1 MDITITPGRLAGTVA
16 VPPSKSDL
24 HRKCIAAAFC
34 AGETAIR
41 ASALCGDT
49 RATLDCLAAMGFAV
63 SFDGQAVRVGARDE
77 AVRTAVLDCGE
88 SGSTARFLLPAAA
101 YFLDSATLTGHGR
114 LPERPF
120 AALTDALRACGTAV
134 SGDLLPITVS
144 RGLHPG
150 VYRLRGDVSS
160 QFLTG
165 LLLAL
170 PALGQESRIE
180 LTTPLESAPYVEL
193 TNRVLRAFGV
203 EVEQTGNAFRIPA
216 GAVYRA
222 PEGLSAEGDWSSGAF
237 WLLAKALGC
246 DVSVTGLSETSAQGD
261 RRVTVLLEE
270 IRSPMPS
277 RVIDME
283 DIPDLLPVLAVAAGA
298 SSGRTVFRGAS
309 RLRLKESDR
318 LQSVCAGLRAIGGFA
333 EETADGVIV
342 EGTNGFA
349 GGRVDACGDHRIA
362 MAFAVAAAAS
372 QKPVTVCGAESA
384 AKSYETFFQEYER
397 LGGKLT
403 VEGGARV

>member
-1 MDITITPGRLAGTVA
+1 MRA
-16 VPPSKSDL
+16 VPL
-24 HRKCIAAAFC
+24 
-34 AGETAIR
+34 
-41 ASALCGDT
+41 
-49 RATLDCLAAMGFAV
+49 
-63 SFDGQAVRVGARDE
+63 
-77 AVRTAVLDCGE
+77 
-88 SGSTARFLLPAAA
+88 
-101 YFLDSATLTGHGR
+101 
-114 LPERPF
+114 
-120 AALTDALRACGTAV
+120 V

-261 RRVTVLLEE
+261 RRVTALLEE

-318 LQSVCAGLRAIGGFA
+318 LQSVCAGPAGHRRLRRG
-333 EETADGVIV
+333 D
-342 EGTNGFA
+342 
-349 GGRVDACGDHRIA
+349 GGRRHRRGDKRLCGRACGRLRRPPHRDGLRRWRR
-362 MAFAVAAAAS
+362 
-372 QKPVTVCGAESA
+372 QLP
-384 AKSYETFFQEYER
+384 KSR
-397 LGGKLT
+397 
-403 VEGGARV
+403 

>member
-1 MDITITPGRLAGTVA
+1 MTKLFEFHSADRCSGFGENACLDVYKRQ
-16 VPPSKSDL
+16 
-24 HRKCIAAAFC
+24 
-34 AGETAIR
+34 GETAIR

-261 RRVTVLLEE
+261 RRVTALLEE

>member
-1 MDITITPGRLAGTVA
+1 M
-16 VPPSKSDL
+16 
-24 HRKCIAAAFC
+24 
-34 AGETAIR
+34 
-41 ASALCGDT
+41 
-49 RATLDCLAAMGFAV
+49 
-63 SFDGQAVRVGARDE
+63 
-77 AVRTAVLDCGE
+77 
-88 SGSTARFLLPAAA
+88 
-101 YFLDSATLTGHGR
+101 
-114 LPERPF
+114 
-120 AALTDALRACGTAV
+120 
-134 SGDLLPITVS
+134 
-144 RGLHPG
+144 
-150 VYRLRGDVSS
+150 
-160 QFLTG
+160 
-165 LLLAL
+165 
-170 PALGQESRIE
+170 
-180 LTTPLESAPYVEL
+180 
-193 TNRVLRAFGV
+193 LRAFGV

-261 RRVTVLLEE
+261 RRVTALLEE

>member
-1 MDITITPGRLAGTVA
+1 MTKPSA
-16 VPPSKSDL
+16 PPSST
-24 HRKCIAAAFC
+24 AAKA
-34 AGETAIR
+34 APPR
-41 ASALCGDT
+41 ASSCPPP
-49 RATLDCLAAMGFAV
+49 RI
-63 SFDGQAVRVGARDE
+63 S
-77 AVRTAVLDCGE
+77 
-88 SGSTARFLLPAAA
+88 SIP
-101 YFLDSATLTGHGR
+101 ATLTGHGR

-261 RRVTVLLEE
+261 RRVTALLEE